1 MELCVQRRKDTGA
14 FYTPKA
20 WADKAVQYLART
32 LPEPLHYYVWYDPA
46 GGEGALL
53 EALPPECV
61 RFGSTLEAED
71 VEIMRNK
78 GIDAMQF
85 DFLDGDLSQL
95 PKMLHYA
102 ANMGRLIVFT
112 NPPYFKLKAS
122 HLCFAKTE
130 YGSNDSVLLFFY
142 RIYRELMPQYLASF
156 NKLDILMPGGKMI
169 EAVNEIVTSSR
180 CLGGFTSPSKTWG
193 LSGEFS
199 IAFNMFE
206 LTDMEGYY
214 GRISTGISKEYEWE
228 LDIYNAY
235 YERLPYK
242 KPSVRAICL
251 HDMRLSDFNEDG
263 SCKDADLEARMKLC
277 EAHAEKNRNNPVRG
291 RINEWIKPLRPLKEN
306 KKVEVKQKVVQLA
319 FDF

>member
-1 MELCVQRRKDTGA
+1 MELTTQRRKDTGA

-122 HLCFAKTE
+122 HQCFAKTE

-142 RIYRELMPQYLASF
+142 RIYTELMPQYLASF
-156 NKLDILMPGGKMI
+156 NKLDILMPG
-169 EAVNEIVTSSR
+169 EAMEKKVNEIIPTSK
-180 CLGGFTSPSKTWG
+180 CLGGFISPSKTWG
-193 LSGEFS
+193 LSGEFP

-206 LTDMEGYY
+206 LTDMCGYY
-214 GRISTGISKEYEWE
+214 GDVYPFVANYTYQWE
-228 LDIYNAY
+228 LDIYNQKKQL
-235 YERLPYK
+235 LPHK
-242 KPSVRAICL
+242 IPSVRSI
-251 HDMRLSDFNEDG
+251 MLSDNLEDYNEDG
-263 SCKDADLEARMKLC
+263 SCKDAELEARMRLC
-277 EAHAEKNRNNPVRG
+277 EYNAERKRNEPY
-291 RINEWIKPLRPLKEN
+291 ISLKQLKDTKEQD
-306 KKVEVKQKVVQLA
+306 KKKSEAVQLT